1 MRVDDAIRVNDRVA
15 IPRGELTFRASRA
28 SGPGGQHVNTSST
41 RVELSWNLNTSRA
54 LDDALRERAR
64 TRLANRLDAHGV
76 LRVTASETRS
86 QLRNREAAERRLAE
100 LLRKALRAP
109 RPRIATRPSRAAK
122 EERLHGK
129 RKRGEKKKARRRPD
143 LEE

>member
-1 MRVDDAIRVNDRVA
+1 VDDAIRVNDRVV
-15 IPRGELTFRASRA
+15 IPRAELTFRASRA
-28 SGPGGQHVNTSST
+28 GGPGGQHVNTSST
-41 RVELSWNLNTSRA
+41 RVELSWNLDTSRA
-54 LDDALRERAR
+54 LDDVLRERAR
-64 TRLANRLDAHGV
+64 TRLANRLDADGV

-86 QLRNREAAERRLAE
+86 QLRNREAAERRLVE
-100 LLRKALRAP
+100 LLRTALRAP

-122 EERLHGK
+122 EERLDAK

>member
-1 MRVDDAIRVNDRVA
+1 MDDAIRVNDRVA
-15 IPRGELTFRASRA
+15 IPRAELTFRASRA
-28 SGPGGQHVNTSST
+28 GGPGGQHVNTSST

-64 TRLANRLDAHGV
+64 TRLANRLDADGV

-86 QLRNREAAERRLAE
+86 QLRNREAAERRLAD
-100 LLRKALRAP
+100 LVRKALRAT
-109 RPRIATRPSRAAK
+109 RPRIATTPSRAAK